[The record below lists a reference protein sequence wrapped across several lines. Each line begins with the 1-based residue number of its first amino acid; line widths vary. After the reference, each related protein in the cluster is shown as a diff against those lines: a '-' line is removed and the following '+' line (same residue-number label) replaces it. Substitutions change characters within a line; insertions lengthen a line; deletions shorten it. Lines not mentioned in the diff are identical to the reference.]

1 MDVTAKRV
9 KIWRKDFKRKDGT
22 EFHKYTASISK
33 KSQDGKF
40 INTYIPVVF
49 SKRAD
54 APEKIDNGA
63 LCDFEGFMSVESY
76 TDRDGNVKTSP
87 QIVVMSVEFDD
98 PTVGVDSFEQASDD
112 IPF

>member
-1 MDVTAKRV
+1 MDVIAKRA
-9 KIWRKDFKRKDGT
+9 KIWRKDVEGKNGT
-22 EFHKYTASISK
+22 FYKYSVSISRK
-33 KSQDGKF
+33 MQDGRF
-40 INTYIPVVF
+40 VNAYIPVTF

-76 TDRDGNVKTSP
+76 TDKDGNTRNTP

-98 PTVGVDSFEQASDD
+98 PTVGVDSFEQAEEEM
-112 IPF
+112 PF